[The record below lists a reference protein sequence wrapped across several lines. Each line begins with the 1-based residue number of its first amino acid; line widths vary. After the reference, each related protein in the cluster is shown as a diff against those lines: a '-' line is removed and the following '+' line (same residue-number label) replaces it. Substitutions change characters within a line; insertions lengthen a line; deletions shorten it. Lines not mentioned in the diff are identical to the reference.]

1 MANNENLKPFDQ
13 RTESEQREIRS
24 KGGKASGEARR
35 KKANLK
41 KAMEQILTSEFE
53 VNGKTYTGQEM
64 LTLNMFQIA
73 TSKKHKQAVQAYKAI
88 MQTVGNED
96 EALSNDLER
105 AEELLGGITDVIE

>member
-1 MANNENLKPFDQ
+1 MANKNLISLAD
-13 RTESEQREIRS
+13 RTTEEQREISR

-73 TSKKHKQAVQAYKAI
+73 TSKKHKQSVQAYKAI

>member
-1 MANNENLKPFDQ
+1 MANNGNLKPQ
-13 RTESEQREIRS
+13 AHVLTVEEQS
-24 KGGKASGEARR
+24 AGGKASGETRR

-53 VNGKTYTGQEM
+53 VNSKKYTGEEM

-73 TSKKHKQAVQAYKAI
+73 TSKKHKQSVQAYKAI
-88 MQTVGNED
+88 MQTVGAED
-96 EALSNDLER
+96 EALAQDLEK